1 MSDAAG
7 RQKNNTQDTDRSFPQ
22 PSLHGDPTADS
33 TSSREGARLA
43 NLEEVDTGIVLSCE
57 RCQSRWEETDP
68 VALAGLR
75 SGYGVLCPGCRSV
88 VMPQRQVVPHLRLLD
103 ALTG

>member
-33 TSSREGARLA
+33 ASSREGAQK
-43 NLEEVDTGIVLSCE
+43 G
-57 RCQSRWEETDP
+57 
-68 VALAGLR
+68 
-75 SGYGVLCPGCRSV
+75 
-88 VMPQRQVVPHLRLLD
+88 
-103 ALTG
+103 